1 MISPNFSTATF
12 PVLASPGHLFFGQIL
27 IPLRLLHTKLVV
39 HLLSTFTDVFALAK
53 VIDMCK
59 PFLGLP
65 LRFGQDVLNL
75 RVVLGEKEQGQLEL
89 FPRPALASNHPPRL
103 GTNALL
109 TESTR
114 SLEQK
119 KQTQRKTFIVFT
131 RKPT

>member
-1 MISPNFSTATF
+1 
-12 PVLASPGHLFFGQIL
+12 
-27 IPLRLLHTKLVV
+27 
-39 HLLSTFTDVFALAK
+39 
-53 VIDMCK
+53 MCK

-75 RVVLGEKEQGQLEL
+75 RIVLGGKTEQGQLEL
-89 FPRPALASNHPPRL
+89 FPRPAPASNHLPRL

-109 TESTR
+109 TESTS